1 MDITFSLAE
10 MFLLVWAIL
19 ATITALI
26 LRRELANM
34 ANKSVM
40 VMEAMMEEIKRL
52 RGIIDEQSEQS
63 DSRTTH

>member
-26 LRRELANM
+26 LRRELASM